1 MTSGPRRIAP
11 LSPVLPT
18 PSDEYERGYMQRL
31 VNALQ
36 GALHNLEQ
44 PATARGGW
52 LNLSRPRYDAYGLTQ
67 GDIYIDVN
75 VLKITRVGDYG
86 ALGGAAT
93 ISVGTVTV
101 TT

>member
-1 MTSGPRRIAP
+1 MSGPRRIAP

-18 PSDEYERGYMQRL
+18 PSDHYDRGYMQRL
-31 VNALQ
+31 INALQ
-36 GALHNLEQ
+36 GALHNQEE
-44 PATARGGW
+44 PATVRGGW
-52 LNLSRPRYDAYGLTQ
+52 LNLSDPRFDAYGLTK

-75 VLKITRVGDYG
+75 VLKITRSGDYG
-86 ALGGAAT
+86 ALGGSAT